1 MSLFKYLKNLKS
13 FSVVIVPDDAS
24 HDARSKKFTPLKI
37 FLFAIIYSIFIAV
50 FGYYFLILTGIG
62 NNFLPGKYIQTAED
76 EQNIKELNEKM
87 IYLAK
92 ELQTL
97 KSTNQRLK
105 YALALGDSTLA
116 GTLNVSPDSL
126 KKFYKKPKEG
136 NILGLILESIKYLFH
151 QDDETIFFILPVN
164 GYISRGFDPD
174 RGHFGIDIVAKIG
187 TPVFASAGGFVVF
200 SGYTNDYGHVLIL
213 SHSDGYLSF
222 YKHCSVLLKR
232 EREFVKQ
239 GEMIAQ
245 TGNSGLATTGPH
257 LHFEIWHNGKAIDP
271 ETLLVKSK

>member
-1 MSLFKYLKNLKS
+1 MPLFKYLKNLKS

-24 HDARSKKFTPLKI
+24 HDARSKKFTPVRI
-37 FLFAIIYSIFIAV
+37 LFIAIIYTVFITV

-62 NNFLPGKYIQTAED
+62 NKFLPGKYVQTAE
-76 EQNIKELNEKM
+76 EVENIKELNQKM
-87 IYLAK
+87 IFLAK
-92 ELQTL
+92 ELQIL
-97 KSTNQRLK
+97 KSTNLRLK
-105 YALALGDSTLA
+105 YALVLGDSTLA
-116 GTLNVSPDSL
+116 DTLNVPEDSL
-126 KKFYKKPKEG
+126 KKFYKNPKEG
-136 NILGLILESIKYLFH
+136 NLLGVIFEYINYLFH
-151 QDDETIFFILPVN
+151 QDDNSIFFILPVN

-174 RGHFGIDIVAKIG
+174 RGHFGIDIVAKVG

-232 EREFVKQ
+232 DREFVKQ
-239 GEMIAQ
+239 GELIAQ

-257 LHFEIWHNGKAIDP
+257 LHFEIWHNGKAVDP
-271 ETLLVKSK
+271 ETILIKDK